1 MTTSIAHPRTRA
13 LTLVVVAAAALAL
26 SGCTMFG
33 QLLNQTP
40 RDASGTPTAANTNA
54 DVFSIKVGD
63 CLDDGSSTGTV
74 TTAPIVP
81 CSQPHDSEAY
91 RSVKM
96 TDGAFPGANA
106 VTAQANGSCADA
118 FPDFIGIA
126 YDDSDL
132 SISYYYPTKDSW
144 ANGDREI
151 MCTVYNDG
159 VKTTGTLKGAKR

>member
-40 RDASGTPTAANTNA
+40 RDASGTPTA
-54 DVFSIKVGD
+54 
-63 CLDDGSSTGTV
+63 
-74 TTAPIVP
+74 APIVP